1 MPTRKQQRDA
11 AQATLVED
19 NPAKRV
25 ANDPKVENVA
35 AAIFAPRAPAAVAKV
50 VSSTRARTPEPVEEA
65 PAPTGWAAPI
75 SAIRTRLDS
84 VGSDVS
90 DDLEAIDRELEAE
103 AAAAANAET
112 QRRAGETIKDVEI
125 DHVTELIYETMEEQ
139 AMMEI
144 LGDLQ
149 DEYLANGGEPLP
161 SAKPTATAVKKSKAP
176 AAVKAA
182 APSPPTTCA
191 EQNTLLW
198 DVVATPAMMR
208 AFASTVANSVPQP
221 V

>member
-1 MPTRKQQRDA
+1 
-11 AQATLVED
+11 
-19 NPAKRV
+19 
-25 ANDPKVENVA
+25 
-35 AAIFAPRAPAAVAKV
+35 
-50 VSSTRARTPEPVEEA
+50 
-65 PAPTGWAAPI
+65 
-75 SAIRTRLDS
+75 
-84 VGSDVS
+84 
-90 DDLEAIDRELEAE
+90 
-103 AAAAANAET
+103 
-112 QRRAGETIKDVEI
+112 
-125 DHVTELIYETMEEQ
+125 
-139 AMMEI
+139 MMEI

-182 APSPPTTCA
+182 APPPPTTCA